1 MADPVSGASE
11 PQVRALFATPV
22 IAQMWQEAPRWN
34 ARLKEAILARSGQ
47 DRGVSK
53 SNLHGWQSGADLDR
67 WGGEAALALRDH
79 AVAWSRE
86 YAVDSL
92 AGKREIE
99 WVAEMWAN
107 VSKRGAA
114 NQTHAHPGSF
124 WSMVYY
130 VDDGYAGSPDKALG
144 GELSFLDPR
153 FPMVRM
159 AAPDLRFRRDNGS
172 VDNQEVWMRPRS
184 GLVVMFPSWLMHSV
198 RPYAGQGTRISI
210 AINILA
216 GEA

>member
-1 MADPVSGASE
+1 MAEMLPGMSE
-11 PQVRALFATPV
+11 PRVRALFATPV
-22 IAQMWQEAPRWN
+22 IAEMWQDAPRWN
-34 ARLKEAILARSGQ
+34 AALKQAILTRSTQ

-53 SNLHGWQSGADLDR
+53 SNVHGWQSATDLDR
-67 WGGEAALALRDH
+67 WGGPAAIALRDH
-79 AVAWSRE
+79 AIARAREFSVATQGD
-86 YAVDSL
+86 VD
-92 AGKREIE
+92 AFR
-99 WVAEMWAN
+99 WTAELWAN

-159 AAPDLRFRRDNGS
+159 AAPDLRFRDESGAL
-172 VDNQEVWMRPRS
+172 DNQEVWMRPRS
-184 GLVVMFPSWLMHSV
+184 GLIVMFPSWLMHSV
-198 RPYAGQGTRISI
+198 RPYAGGGTRISI
-210 AINILA
+210 AINLLA
-216 GEA
+216 QAA

>member
-1 MADPVSGASE
+1 MTE
-11 PQVRALFATPV
+11 PAPGIGEPRVRALFATPV
-22 IAQMWQEAPRWN
+22 IAEIWPDAPKWN
-34 ARLKEAILARSGQ
+34 AALKQAILTRSTQ
-47 DRGVSK
+47 DRGVAK
-53 SNLHGWQSGADLDR
+53 SNLHGWQSGTDLDR
-67 WGGEAALALRDH
+67 WGGEAAQALRDH
-79 AVAWSRE
+79 AIARAKE
-86 YAVDSL
+86 FAVDMRADSR
-92 AGKREIE
+92 GIE

-124 WSMVYY
+124 WSTVYY

-159 AAPDLRFRRDNGS
+159 AAPDLRFRRDDGS
-172 VDNQEVWMRPRS
+172 VDNQEVWMRPRA

-198 RPYAGQGTRISI
+198 RPYAGAGTRISI
-210 AINILA
+210 AINVLA
-216 GEA
+216 REA

>member
-1 MADPVSGASE
+1 MAETILGASE
-11 PQVRALFATPV
+11 PRVRALFATPV
-22 IAQMWQEAPRWN
+22 IAEMWQEAPRWN
-34 ARLKEAILARSGQ
+34 AALKAAILARSAQ
-47 DRGVSK
+47 DRGVNK
-53 SNLHGWQSGADLDR
+53 SNLHGWQSGTDLDR

-79 AVAWSRE
+79 AIARSRE
-86 YAVDSL
+86 FTVDAL
-92 AGKREIE
+92 EGTREVD

-107 VSKRGAA
+107 VSRRGAS

-159 AAPDLRFRRDNGS
+159 AAPDLRYRRDNGS

-184 GLVVMFPSWLMHSV
+184 GLIVMFPSWLMHSV
-198 RPYAGQGTRISI
+198 RPYSGQGTRISI

-216 GEA
+216 RDA

>member
-1 MADPVSGASE
+1 MPEAGSGAGE
-11 PQVRALFATPV
+11 PRIRALFATPV
-22 IAQMWQEAPRWN
+22 IAEMWQDAPRWN
-34 ARLKEAILARSGQ
+34 AALKAAILARSGQ

-53 SNLHGWQSGADLDR
+53 SNLHGWQSDTDLDR

-79 AVAWSRE
+79 AIARSKQF
-86 YAVDSL
+86 AVDAL
-92 AGKREIE
+92 AGTREIA

-159 AAPDLRFRRDNGS
+159 SAPDLRYRRGDGS

-216 GEA
+216 RDV

>member
-11 PQVRALFATPV
+11 PRVRELFATPV

-34 ARLKEAILARSGQ
+34 AALKEAILARSGR

-53 SNLHGWQSGADLDR
+53 SNLNGWQSGTDLDH

-79 AVAWSRE
+79 AITWSRE
-86 YAVDSL
+86 YALDSL
-92 AGKREIE
+92 SGAREIV
-99 WVAEMWAN
+99 WAAEMWAN
-107 VSKRGAA
+107 VSQRGAA

-130 VDDGYAGSPDKALG
+130 VDDGYAGSPDKTLG

-159 AAPDLRFRRDNGS
+159 AAPDLRYRRDNGS
-172 VDNQEVWMRPRS
+172 MDNQEVWMRPRS

-198 RPYAGQGTRISI
+198 RPYAGLGKRISI

-216 GEA
+216 RDA